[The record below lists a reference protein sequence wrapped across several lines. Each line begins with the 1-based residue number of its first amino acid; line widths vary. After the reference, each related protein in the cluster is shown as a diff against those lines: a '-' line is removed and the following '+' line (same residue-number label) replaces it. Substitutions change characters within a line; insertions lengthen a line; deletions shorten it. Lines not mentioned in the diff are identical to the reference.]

1 MSVSDDKWKINM
13 NYKHYIEELCLMPHP
28 EGGYYRQVF
37 GNDENGEK
45 QISTIYYML
54 CDNDFSAFHRLHG
67 MTEIWYYHAGE
78 CLDIYVI
85 DANGELVIHHL
96 SADDEMQVVIEQ
108 EQWFAAELPG
118 KKGFSLVGCAVA
130 PAFKFEN
137 FELAK
142 KDDLL
147 REFPQHRATIE
158 RLCR

>member
-1 MSVSDDKWKINM
+1 M
-13 NYKHYIEELCLMPHP
+13 NYNHYIEKLCLMPHP

-54 CDNDFSAFHRLHG
+54 CDSDFSAFHRLHG

-85 DANGELVIHHL
+85 DANGELVVHHL
-96 SADDEMQVVIEQ
+96 SADDEMQVVIEP

-118 KKGFSLVGCAVA
+118 RKGFSLVGCAVA

>member
-1 MSVSDDKWKINM
+1 MEYTDFIAKLNLV
-13 NYKHYIEELCLMPHP
+13 PHP
-28 EGGYYRQVF
+28 EGGYYRQVY
-37 GNDENGEK
+37 GNDESGEK
-45 QISTIYYML
+45 KISTIYYML
-54 CDNDFSAFHRLHG
+54 CDDDFSAFHRLHG

-85 DANGELVIHHL
+85 DANGELVVHHL
-96 SADDEMQVVIEQ
+96 SADDEMQVVIEP

-130 PAFKFEN
+130 PAFKFDN

-142 KDDLL
+142 KEDLL
-147 REFPQHRATIE
+147 REFPQHGAVIE

>member
-1 MSVSDDKWKINM
+1 MD
-13 NYKHYIEELCLMPHP
+13 YKHYIEKLNLMPHP

-78 CLDIYVI
+78 CLDIYVF
-85 DANGELVIHHL
+85 DTNGNLVVHHL
-96 SADDEMQVVIEQ
+96 SSDDEMQVVIES

-130 PAFKFEN
+130 PAFKFDN
-137 FELAK
+137 FELAN

-147 REFPQHRATIE
+147 REFPQHRDTIE

>member
-1 MSVSDDKWKINM
+1 M
-13 NYKHYIEELCLMPHP
+13 NYNHYIEKLCLMPHP

-85 DANGELVIHHL
+85 DANGELVVHHL
-96 SADDEMQVVIEQ
+96 SADDEMQVVIEP

-147 REFPQHRATIE
+147 REFPQHRDTIE

>member
-1 MSVSDDKWKINM
+1 M
-13 NYKHYIEELCLMPHP
+13 NYNHYIEKLCLMPHP

-85 DANGELVIHHL
+85 DANGELVVHHL
-96 SADDEMQVVIEQ
+96 SADDEMQVVIEP

-118 KKGFSLVGCAVA
+118 RKGFSLVGCAVA

>member
-1 MSVSDDKWKINM
+1 MEHTDFITKLD
-13 NYKHYIEELCLMPHP
+13 LAPHP

-85 DANGELVIHHL
+85 DANGELVVHHL
-96 SADDEMQVVIEQ
+96 SADDEMQVVIES

-118 KKGFSLVGCAVA
+118 KKDFSLVGCAVA

-147 REFPQHRATIE
+147 REFPQHRDTIE

>member
-1 MSVSDDKWKINM
+1 M

-85 DANGELVIHHL
+85 DANGELVVHHL
-96 SADDEMQVVIEQ
+96 SADDEMQVVIES

>member
-1 MSVSDDKWKINM
+1 M
-13 NYKHYIEELCLMPHP
+13 NYNHYIEELCLMPHP

-85 DANGELVIHHL
+85 DANGELVVHHL
-96 SADDEMQVVIEQ
+96 SADDEMQVVIEP

>member
-1 MSVSDDKWKINM
+1 M
-13 NYKHYIEELCLMPHP
+13 NYNHYIEKLCLMPHP

-54 CDNDFSAFHRLHG
+54 CDSDFSAFHKLHG
-67 MTEIWYYHAGE
+67 MTEIWYYHSGE

-85 DANGELVIHHL
+85 DTNGNLVVHHL
-96 SADDEMQVVIEQ
+96 SADDEMQVVIEP

>member
-1 MSVSDDKWKINM
+1 M
-13 NYKHYIEELCLMPHP
+13 NYNHYIEKLCLMPHP

-85 DANGELVIHHL
+85 DANGELAVHHL
-96 SADDEMQVVIEQ
+96 SADDEMQVVIEP

>member
-1 MSVSDDKWKINM
+1 M
-13 NYKHYIEELCLMPHP
+13 NYNHYIEKLCLMPHP

-85 DANGELVIHHL
+85 DANGELVVHHL
-96 SADDEMQVVIEQ
+96 SADDEMQIVIES

-130 PAFKFEN
+130 PAFKFDN

-142 KDDLL
+142 KEDLL
-147 REFPQHRATIE
+147 REFPQHGAVIE

>member
-13 NYKHYIEELCLMPHP
+13 NYNHYIEELCLMPHP

-85 DANGELVIHHL
+85 DANGELVVHHL
-96 SADDEMQVVIEQ
+96 SADDEMQVVIEP